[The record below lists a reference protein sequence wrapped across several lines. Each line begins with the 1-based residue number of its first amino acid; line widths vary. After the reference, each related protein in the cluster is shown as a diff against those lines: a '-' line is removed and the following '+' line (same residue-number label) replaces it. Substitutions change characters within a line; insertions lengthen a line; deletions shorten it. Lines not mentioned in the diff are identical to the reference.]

1 MEPDHLLTSIR
12 VVCMNHP
19 RVSAL
24 DHVLHLVD
32 DLLFPSARLTLPRCV
47 LFDSPRLF
55 LRVLSA
61 LDNDANRC
69 KFEKQQQMRLAMQAA
84 AQRGQLWT
92 VQLLYQRHPA
102 ALTGATAQ
110 AAGASGHLPMIQW
123 VHEIK
128 RCLMNVD
135 YYAAVY
141 KTFEASASRGDLR
154 TVQWLVRTYERVV
167 FDLSIPA
174 GAGHLEVTKWIWEH
188 GRYRCRSNAAD
199 EVAKRGDLE
208 MMKFLVGHSLVKD
221 GSSALD
227 LAAGG

>member
-92 VQLLYQRHPA
+92 VQLLYR
-102 ALTGATAQ
+102 
-110 AAGASGHLPMIQW
+110 
-123 VHEIK
+123 
-128 RCLMNVD
+128 R
-135 YYAAVY
+135 
-141 KTFEASASRGDLR
+141 R
-154 TVQWLVRTYERVV
+154 
-167 FDLSIPA
+167 
-174 GAGHLEVTKWIWEH
+174 
-188 GRYRCRSNAAD
+188 
-199 EVAKRGDLE
+199 
-208 MMKFLVGHSLVKD
+208 
-221 GSSALD
+221 
-227 LAAGG
+227 